1 MKIKLNGK
9 LVEIRDNAT
18 ISDILEVEEIIEPIA
33 VEVFVNEKKINY
45 KEYDSYKLNEND
57 EVEYL
62 YLFASG

>member
-33 VEVFVNEKKINY
+33 VEVFVNGKKIDY
-45 KEYDSYKLNEND
+45 KEYDSYRLNEND

>member
-9 LVEIRDNAT
+9 LVEVPDNST
-18 ISDILEVEEIIEPIA
+18 ISDILEIEEIIEPIA
-33 VEVFVNEKKINY
+33 VEVFVNGEKIDYEK
-45 KEYDSYKLNEND
+45 YDSYKLNEND